1 MEFIFETNYDKK
13 SLSTMAEILR
23 KTIRK
28 KRNKR
33 THILGWLVILFAIL
47 ISIPS
52 EGEEFII
59 DAKTIITWVV
69 VIIMALTLI
78 FEDKIN
84 GYIARKR
91 MLAGTE
97 KATTTFKEE
106 SYSSE
111 TKIGK
116 SEFYYKNIKEITETD
131 DYFVFVFD
139 QSHAQI
145 YDKKSISSGTVDEF
159 REFIARKIEKEVQR
173 IK

>member
-1 MEFIFETNYDKK
+1 MEFIFETNYDKRT
-13 SLSTMAEILR
+13 LSIMAEALR

-33 THILGWLVILFAIL
+33 THIMGWIIVLLAIL

-52 EGEEFII
+52 KGEEFVI
-59 DAKTIITWVV
+59 DVNTIITWTVV
-69 VIIMALTLI
+69 AIMILVLI
-78 FEDKIN
+78 FEDRIN

-91 MLAGTE
+91 MLTGTE

-116 SEFYYKNIKEITETD
+116 SEFYYKNIKEIAETE

-145 YDKKSISSGTVDEF
+145 YDKKSISGGTVDEF
-159 REFIARKIEKEVQR
+159 REFIARKTEKEVKK